1 MVEYFKEESKEIP
14 IVYTSYFYQIR
25 NFPKNYVPISTCVSD
40 PAWYHD
46 FKDKDYT
53 FFDKRKVYC
62 GTRWEYLIVQKDIE
76 CGCPCEIR
84 TPPRCKFLHDYY
96 FALQGLDF
104 NRIRKGLNIFIDST
118 MKCIGIDNAVPI
130 FIFHEAPK
138 NKCSERGIFHQV
150 FRENGF
156 DIKELNYPIRSE

>member
-1 MVEYFKEESKEIP
+1 MP

-118 MKCIGIDNAVPI
+118 MKCIGVDNAVPI
-130 FIFHEAPK
+130 FIFHETPK
-138 NKCSERGIFHQV
+138 NKCSEREIFHQV

>member
-1 MVEYFKEESKEIP
+1 MIEYFKEESKEIS

-25 NFPKNYVPISTCVSD
+25 NFPKNHVPISTCVSD
-40 PAWYHD
+40 PGWYHD
-46 FKDKDYT
+46 FKDRDYT
-53 FFDKRKVYC
+53 FFDKRRIYC

-96 FALQGLDF
+96 FALQSLDF
-104 NRIRKGLNIFIDST
+104 NRIKRGLNIFIDNT
-118 MKCIGIDNAVPI
+118 MKCIGVDNAVPV

-138 NKCSERGIFHQV
+138 NKCSEREIFHQI

-156 DIKELNYPIRSE
+156 NIKELDYPIRSE

>member
-1 MVEYFKEESKEIP
+1 MP

-25 NFPKNYVPISTCVSD
+25 NFPKNYVPVSTCVSD
-40 PAWYHD
+40 PSWYHD
-46 FKDKDYT
+46 FKDKDCT

-76 CGCPCEIR
+76 CGCPCKIR

-96 FALQGLDF
+96 FALQSLDF

-118 MKCIGIDNAVPI
+118 MKCIGVDNAVPI

-138 NKCSERGIFHQV
+138 NKCSEREIFHQV

-156 DIKELNYPIRSE
+156 NIKELNYPIRSE